1 MKTAQRQHS
10 WVHLVALLTVLAT
23 FPLLFVGGLVTSTG
37 SALAVPDWPTTFGHN
52 MFLFPWSR
60 MVGGILYEHSHR
72 LLGALVGCLTI
83 LLCLGL
89 WLRETRPWLR
99 WLGTVAL
106 AAVMLQGVLGG
117 LRVILLQHTLA
128 IVHACL
134 AQAFFALLVGI
145 ACFTAPQHDTSP
157 TEPEAPDL
165 GRLRGLCV
173 VTTALIYVQVVFGA
187 IVRHTGIRLD
197 AHLLLAGLVALH
209 ILALNMSVWM
219 SVWRHHVEQ
228 SAIVRP
234 VMLLSVLLMVQ
245 LSLGL
250 GAYLVKSTAL
260 TSMVTSFARIGL
272 TTTHLAVGS
281 LMLVTSLVLTLRTY
295 HLGAAPRPD
304 LARRVLSQ
312 QVSL

>member
-1 MKTAQRQHS
+1 LKTGQSQHF
-10 WVHLVALLTVLAT
+10 WVHLVALLTALMT

-52 MFLFPWSR
+52 MFLFPWSG

-72 LLGALVGCLTI
+72 LLGALVGLLTI
-83 LLCLGL
+83 ILSLGL
-89 WLRETRPWLR
+89 WLRDTRPWLR

-106 AAVMLQGVLGG
+106 VGVILQGVLGG
-117 LRVILLQHTLA
+117 LRVILLQHALA
-128 IVHACL
+128 IVHACF

-145 ACFTAPQHDTSP
+145 AFFTAPQHNPSP

-165 GRLRGLCV
+165 GRLRGVCV

-187 IVRHTGIRLD
+187 ILRHTGTRLD
-197 AHLLLAGLVALH
+197 AHLLIAGLVALH
-209 ILALNMSVWM
+209 ILALNMSVW
-219 SVWRHHVEQ
+219 RHHVEQ
-228 SAIVRP
+228 SALVRP
-234 VMLLSVLLMVQ
+234 VMLLSALLMVQ

-250 GAYLVKSTAL
+250 GAYLVRFTAL
-260 TSMVTSFARIGL
+260 ASTFTPFARIGL

-281 LMLVTSLVLTLRTY
+281 LMLATSLVLTLRTY

-304 LARRVLSQ
+304 LARTVLSQ